1 MFSVIKIV
9 GIFFALQVWSAPL
22 FGGQTI
28 IFSNHFGLTGE
39 NATYDYVIIGGGT
52 AGLTLATRLAE
63 DESISVA
70 VVEAGDFYE
79 KDHGN
84 RSVVPGYWAGSDV
97 GTDASLVHTAPL
109 VDWAYLTTPQTA
121 LENTVYHYPR
131 GRCLGGTSARNAMVY
146 QRGTAGSYNQWA
158 SAVSDDSYK
167 FQSFLPYFRK
177 SAHYTAPNVHIRAAN
192 ASVPSPNSTAY
203 IATGGP
209 LEVSHANW
217 AMPFSSWALPALAE
231 VGISALSDLNSG
243 NLLGVQY
250 SATSI
255 KPDDQTRSSSES
267 SFLQAAFGSHRT
279 NLKVYTQTMVK
290 QILFNGDKTATGI
303 RVSSRGSEYIISANG
318 EVILSGGAFGSP
330 QILMVSG
337 VGPKEELSKYDIP
350 VIADRPGVGKGM
362 WDHMLFSITY
372 QVDVVTQSQLTDLVY
387 KAQADEE
394 YIKNATGILTSM
406 AADMLAFE
414 KLPETYRANL
424 SSASKKNLGDFA
436 SDWPEVEYI
445 ISSTAYPDGL
455 PGKNYASTSAGIVA
469 PLSRGTVTIQSNDT
483 AVQPLIDPG
492 WFTNSTDIEVAVQAF
507 KRMRE
512 FWAAKAIQGVLL
524 SGELEPGPSVQTD
537 EEIRE
542 YILNTTRT
550 IYHPACTCK
559 MGKRNDTMA
568 VVDSKAKVIGVQ
580 GLRVVDAAAFPL
592 LPPGHPQST
601 IYALAEK
608 IAADILKEHQKR

>member
-1 MFSVIKIV
+1 MLRSLQSSYHPIIMFGVIKIV
-9 GIFFALQVWSAPL
+9 GIFFALQARTAPL
-22 FGGQTI
+22 FGGQTVL
-28 IFSNHFGLTGE
+28 FSNHFGLGGE

-70 VVEAGDFYE
+70 IVEAGDFYE

-84 RSVVPGYWAGSDV
+84 RSVVPGYWVGSDV

-121 LENTVYHYPR
+121 LGNTVYHYPR

-146 QRGTAGSYNQWA
+146 QRGTAGSYDQWA
-158 SAVSDDSYK
+158 SAVGDDSYK

-177 SAHYTAPNVHIRAAN
+177 SAHYTAPNVQIRAAN

-267 SFLQAAFGSHRT
+267 SFLQAAFGSNRT
-279 NLKVYTQTMVK
+279 NL
-290 QILFNGDKTATGI
+290 KTATGI
-303 RVSSRGSEYIISANG
+303 RASSYGSEYIISANN

-350 VIADRPGVGKGM
+350 VLADRPGVGKGM
-362 WDHMLFSITY
+362 WDHVLFSITY

-424 SSASKKNLGDFA
+424 SSASKKDLGDFA
-436 SDWPEVEYI
+436 SDWPEVEYVV
-445 ISSTAYPDGL
+445 SSTAYSDAL

-512 FWAAKAIQGVLL
+512 IWAAKAIQGVLL
-524 SGELEPGPSVQTD
+524 SGELDPGPSVQTD
-537 EEIRE
+537 EEIKE

-559 MGKRNDTMA
+559 MGRRNDTMA

-592 LPPGHPQST
+592 LPPGHPQAT
-601 IYALAEK
+601 IYGLAEK
-608 IAADILKEHQKR
+608 IADDILKGHQKR